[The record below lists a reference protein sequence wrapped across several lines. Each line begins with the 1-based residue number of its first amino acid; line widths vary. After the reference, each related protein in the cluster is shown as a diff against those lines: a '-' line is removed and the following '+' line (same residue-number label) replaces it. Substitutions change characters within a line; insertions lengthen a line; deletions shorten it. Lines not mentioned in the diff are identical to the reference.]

1 MSGGAQRKADSDSG
15 AAALPGR
22 QVSIDERRRL
32 VAESLRVGN
41 PGNNARELPAQ
52 ADPRHDCQI
61 ELAVDDIRPYENNPR
76 RTGNAKF
83 AEIKDSIRSGG
94 IRNPLTVTRR
104 PGDEHFIIE
113 AGGNPCRR
121 PTDAHCARQAGLPA
135 RASR

>member
-1 MSGGAQRKADSDSG
+1 MHRDASARLGTDTQSSGCLCRLRSRAGEDRMSGGAQRKADIDSG
-15 AAALPGR
+15 AAAPSSALPGR

-83 AEIKDSIRSGG
+83 AEIKESI
-94 IRNPLTVTRR
+94 
-104 PGDEHFIIE
+104 
-113 AGGNPCRR
+113 
-121 PTDAHCARQAGLPA
+121 
-135 RASR
+135 